1 MLYTLKV
8 ILTYIII
15 KMICKGRVYKIINS
29 IDNEIYVGSTF
40 NQLRHRWQGHK
51 KDYKKWINGKC
62 NKCSIFEKFK
72 LLGIENFK
80 IILIKEYLVYR
91 EHKKDRKHLLSKE
104 QLWINKLKCINSN
117 CSFNPI
123 PKKEREKQYRLN
135 NKEKINERKKQY
147 YENNKE
153 KAKEKA
159 KEYYEKNKEKVK
171 EYYENNKEKIKQ
183 KINCKC
189 GSIINK
195 IKKKRHER
203 SKKHLKYIKK
213 IEDKKIIEAGIEYER
228 QLELYFGSI

>member
-1 MLYTLKV
+1 
-8 ILTYIII
+8 
-15 KMICKGRVYKIINS
+15 MITTGRVYKIINK

-51 KDYKKWINGKC
+51 KHYNEWINGTSK

-104 QLWINKLKCINSN
+104 QLWINKLKCININ
-117 CSFNPI
+117 CAFNPI
-123 PKKEREKQYRLN
+123 KKELKKEYLKQYYQNNKQKIKEYYEDNKDKINEKLKEYRLN
-135 NKEKINERKKQY
+135 NKEKIKETKKQY
-147 YENNKE
+147 RL
-153 KAKEKA
+153 
-159 KEYYEKNKEKVK
+159 KNKDTINKKFNCSCGGKYTNSNKVK
-171 EYYENNKEKIKQ
+171 HMK
-183 KINCKC
+183 
-189 GSIINK
+189 
-195 IKKKRHER
+195 

-228 QLELYFGSI
+228 QLQLYFNSSSV